1 LRIPRAGLG
10 QPEEARAL
18 PVLPLLPPVR
28 LSPAH
33 AGAIAKRSRRLLRRG
48 KLTHRQFALLDTLL
62 WSCRRPGS
70 GVAVASYSALQKLVR
85 IARETLAEG
94 LRQLEALGL
103 LSKVK
108 RRVRVAWHNGGQQS
122 QQAMNAYVLHAP
134 ADTSAEHSEFAG
146 RTVPTE
152 IEITHRVEPSP
163 AAVAAAREALARR
176 RRSLEEQWLR
186 RKRGGGMAEV

>member
-1 LRIPRAGLG
+1 
-10 QPEEARAL
+10 L
-18 PVLPLLPPVR
+18 PILPLLPPVR
-28 LSPAH
+28 LSPAQ
-33 AGAIAKRSRRLLRRG
+33 AGAIAKRCRRLLRRG
-48 KLTHRQFALLDTLL
+48 RLTHRQFALLDTLL

-122 QQAMNAYVLHAP
+122 RQATNAYVLHAP
-134 ADTSAEHSEFAG
+134 DDPWAGHSEFAG
-146 RTVPTE
+146 RTVPRE
-152 IEITHRVEPSP
+152 IEITHRVEPTP
-163 AAVAAAREALARR
+163 AAVAAAQEALARR
-176 RRSLEEQWLR
+176 RQSLEEQWLR
-186 RKRGGGMAEV
+186 KGSGGMAEA

>member
-1 LRIPRAGLG
+1 
-10 QPEEARAL
+10 L

-28 LSPAH
+28 LTPAQ
-33 AGAIAKRSRRLLRRG
+33 AGAIAKRCRKLLRRG
-48 KLTHRQFALLDTLL
+48 RLTHRQFALLDTLL

-70 GVAVASYSALQKLVR
+70 GVAVVSYSALQKLVH

-94 LRQLEALGL
+94 LRQLEAVGL

-122 QQAMNAYVLHAP
+122 RQAINAYVLHAP
-134 ADTSAEHSEFAG
+134 ADPSAEHSEFAG
-146 RTVPTE
+146 RPVPRE
-152 IEITHRVEPSP
+152 IEITHRVEPAP

-176 RRSLEEQWLR
+176 RRSLEEQWLG
-186 RKRGGGMAEV
+186 KRSGGMAEA